1 LQTASNSTMEGERE
15 RERECVC
22 VYPVRVGG
30 QEVFENSEQFH
41 NIHHVH
47 QFDKQLDQQLHARSV
62 LVRGHVVR

>member
-1 LQTASNSTMEGERE
+1 MEARVGGQNVIPRE

-30 QEVFENSEQFH
+30 QEVLENSEQFD

-47 QFDKQLDQQLHARSV
+47 QFDEQLDQQLHARCV